1 MEKIE
6 YELLA
11 RDYVKQL
18 GLIVLQ
24 SDVTIE
30 DEFRHYFSRPFSSQS
45 FADQAVSIFVNR
57 IPFENEVTAET
68 LKQMENHLGKT
79 MSLFP
84 IEAEFDALGYACTS
98 GALHIGALRISEL
111 VSEVRPCK
119 TVTNPLVAS
128 IAALEYVNAK
138 NIAYLGPYSE
148 KVCGEMIE
156 YFEGAGIEVSASASY
171 DETEDRFVGRISPA
185 SIQRD
190 AINLAKN
197 NPQIDAVFI
206 ACTNMKCAHIIPEI
220 EAQTGIVVLSS
231 NQVLAWDM
239 SRHIGLNLGV
249 DKGKLFS

>member
-1 MEKIE
+1 MDKIE

-11 RDYVKQL
+11 RDHVKQL

-30 DEFRHYFSRPFSSQS
+30 DEFRYYF
-45 FADQAVSIFVNR
+45 ANQAMSLFVNR

-68 LKQMENHLGKT
+68 LKQMEGHLGKT

-84 IEAEFDALGYACTS
+84 VETEFDALGYACTS
-98 GALHIGALRISEL
+98 GALHIGAERISEL
-111 VSEVRPCK
+111 VSKSRPCHA
-119 TVTNPLVAS
+119 VTNPLTAAVAAMKS
-128 IAALEYVNAK
+128 LNAK

-148 KVCGEMIE
+148 QVCGEMIKH
-156 YFEGAGIEVSASASY
+156 FEGAGIEVSASASY
-171 DETEDRFVGRISPA
+171 NETEDRFVGRISPA

-220 EAQTGIVVLSS
+220 EAQTGVVALSS
-231 NQVLAWDM
+231 NQVLAWDLA
-239 SRHIGLNLGV
+239 RNINLDLGSE
-249 DKGKLFS
+249 KGQLFS